1 MAAPHVAG
9 LTALMISAD
18 PSLAGELDTLR
29 YRMDASAVPLTSVQT
44 CGGVPGTDIP
54 NNTFG
59 HGRINAV
66 NGVFEEFYRQ
76 GFEDQ
81 TPP

>member
-1 MAAPHVAG
+1 M
-9 LTALMISAD
+9 
-18 PSLAGELDTLR
+18 E
-29 YRMDASAVPLTSVQT
+29 ASAVPLTSVQT

-76 GFEDQ
+76 GFEDE